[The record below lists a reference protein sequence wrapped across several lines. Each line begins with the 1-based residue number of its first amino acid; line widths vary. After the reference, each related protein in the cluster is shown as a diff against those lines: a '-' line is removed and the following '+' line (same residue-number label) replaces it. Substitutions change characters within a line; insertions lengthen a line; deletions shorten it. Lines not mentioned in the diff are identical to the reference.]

1 MPRVDFYILEE
12 ADAGALR
19 RLACRLAEKAF
30 AQSHRVLMLTADDE
44 EARQLD
50 DLLWTFRDRSFV
62 PHEISKP
69 GHAGTA
75 PVLIGTMESA
85 SGAGADILINVS
97 DRMPEDLARFAR
109 IVEAVDGEPGRLK
122 AGRERYRSY
131 RELGFA
137 PEYHKVDSRHE
148 V

>member
-12 ADAGALR
+12 ADAAARR

-30 AQSHRVLMLTADDE
+30 AQSHRVLILTADEE

-62 PHEISKP
+62 PHELTAP
-69 GHAGTA
+69 GRTSAV
-75 PVLIGTMESA
+75 PVLIGTTESA

-97 DRMPEDLARFAR
+97 DRMPEDLARFSR
-109 IVEAVDGEPGRLK
+109 VVEAVDGEPGRLK

-137 PEYHKVDSRHE
+137 PESHKIGSSHE